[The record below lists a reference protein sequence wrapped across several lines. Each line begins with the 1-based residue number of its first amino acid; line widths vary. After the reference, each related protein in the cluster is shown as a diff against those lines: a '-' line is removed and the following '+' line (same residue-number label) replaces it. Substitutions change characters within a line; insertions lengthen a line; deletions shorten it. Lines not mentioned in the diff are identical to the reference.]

1 MLTTANA
8 LSTMGDALV
17 NATGSDQVKSILDK
31 KLTAEFLMSLDMD
44 GSGDVTEFEYL
55 SAMLIRLNH
64 VDEDQIDRIMKA
76 FRKLDTDG
84 SGSLNV
90 KDLAGNLK
98 SERNKTKQQ
107 ESVKSFI
114 PDLLDEKEV
123 AANNAWAAA
132 AEPGKPAE
140 GEGEKKDVV
149 AEAEE
154 LLEEKVS
161 SSN

>member
-1 MLTTANA
+1 
-8 LSTMGDALV
+8 
-17 NATGSDQVKSILDK
+17 
-31 KLTAEFLMSLDMD
+31 
-44 GSGDVTEFEYL
+44 
-55 SAMLIRLNH
+55 MLIRLNH

-98 SERNKTKQQ
+98 SERNKTKLQQ

-114 PDLLDEKEV
+114 PDSLDEKEA

-154 LLEEKVS
+154 LLRRRFPPQTRSKS
-161 SSN
+161 RTD